1 MATVT
6 SKGQITV
13 PKKVRDALGLHPG
26 SQVDFEIR
34 GEEVVLRKRV
44 PGEVFQRWRGFLRG
58 QVGGKG
64 TDEIMKELR
73 GE

>member
-13 PKKVRDALGLHPG
+13 PKKVREALGLQPG

-34 GEEVVLRKRV
+34 GDEVILRKRV
-44 PGEVFQRWRGFLRG
+44 PTQVFQRWRGFLRD
-58 QVGGKG
+58 QVGGKD
-64 TDEIMKELR
+64 TDALMKELR